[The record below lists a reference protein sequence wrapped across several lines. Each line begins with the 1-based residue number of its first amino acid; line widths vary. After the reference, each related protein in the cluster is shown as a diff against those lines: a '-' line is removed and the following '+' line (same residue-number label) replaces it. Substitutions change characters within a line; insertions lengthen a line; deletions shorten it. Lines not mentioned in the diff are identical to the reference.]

1 MFITVLR
8 LSALVAAAI
17 GVVVIDRWLRRPL

>member
-1 MFITVLR
+1 MFVTVLHII
-8 LSALVAAAI
+8 ALVAAAV